1 MYINLYFRLQFA
13 CQEVILN
20 KVIHFYSI
28 NLMSIKSIVSFCLS
42 PSLVDKVSP
51 F

>member
-20 KVIHFYSI
+20 KVIRFYSI
-28 NLMSIKSIVSFCLS
+28 NLMSIVSFCLS